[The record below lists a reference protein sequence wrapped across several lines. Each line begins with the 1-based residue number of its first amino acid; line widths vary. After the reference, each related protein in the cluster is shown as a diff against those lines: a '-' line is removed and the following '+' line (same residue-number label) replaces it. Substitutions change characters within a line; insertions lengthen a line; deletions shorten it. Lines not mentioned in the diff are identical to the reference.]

1 MIGGALM
8 AFNPPPHDF
17 RRAAALPF
25 VGWLTMA
32 FGVYIAL
39 KLLRTPDV
47 ANSGKPPRHASG
59 DETSVRD
66 AVKFVLGMVFLPA
79 CGGLALWEGI
89 HRGTL
94 SLVGLGIATLAIGFL
109 AIPMAVSVLK
119 WLLRRAQGPTAW
131 RRQ

>member
-47 ANSGKPPRHASG
+47 TNSGKPPRHASG
-59 DETSVRD
+59 EETSVRD
-66 AVKFVLGMVFLPA
+66 AVKFVLEMVFLPA

-89 HRGTL
+89 HRGLL

-119 WLLRRAQGPTAW
+119 WLLRRVH
-131 RRQ
+131 R